1 MGAFFNGRLKPI
13 SPNGRERVF
22 ECSSQ
27 CGNLIRQTRASMN
40 LMVRKFCLLMIFPLA
55 VMGCS
60 SNTMLTVHSEP
71 EGAELTTVG
80 TGVPLGR
87 TPAALV
93 FSSSDLENALQ
104 SNDCYLV
111 RGIEAIWQSGATLS
125 TETIELCGSAQRNFE
140 IVLQRPAA
148 APDLEQDIE
157 YAKSMRLSDIERH
170 RLEQQRRTQFFPQQ
184 IPSKPNPPSQ
194 SSGSKSP

>member
-1 MGAFFNGRLKPI
+1 
-13 SPNGRERVF
+13 
-22 ECSSQ
+22 
-27 CGNLIRQTRASMN
+27 MN
-40 LMVRKFCLLMIFPLA
+40 LMVRKFCLLDDISCSA

-71 EGAELTTVG
+71 EGAELTTRRHRCSVG
-80 TGVPLGR
+80 ESARP
-87 TPAALV
+87 ALV

-125 TETIELCGSAQRNFE
+125 MWRPFELCGSAQRNFE

-170 RLEQQRRTQFFPQQ
+170 RLGTAA
-184 IPSKPNPPSQ
+184 PNPVL
-194 SSGSKSP
+194 SSTNTQQTESSHHSLRGLNRPAALSK